1 MVFFEFKIF
10 GIFALLDVILVFS
23 LAPGLLAYLSYDFRT
38 FFFSVSTHP
47 VTDES
52 VVGISVS
59 AAREFAAFVP
69 DLKLGWLSKIETL
82 TGLLAQ
88 FLNPISHLTS

>member
-1 MVFFEFKIF
+1 M
-10 GIFALLDVILVFS
+10 ILVFS
-23 LAPGLLAYLSYDFRT
+23 LGLSLAPGRLAYLPYDFRT
-38 FFFSVSTHP
+38 VFFSVSTHP

-69 DLKLGWLSKIETL
+69 YFKKRDNWVGFQRERLSL
-82 TGLLAQ
+82 DCLLSSSIK
-88 FLNPISHLTS
+88 FPI

>member
-1 MVFFEFKIF
+1 M
-10 GIFALLDVILVFS
+10 ILVFS
-23 LAPGLLAYLSYDFRT
+23 LAPGRLAYLPYDFRT

-69 DLKLGWLSKIETL
+69 KIPTLKSVI
-82 TGLLAQ
+82 TGLAFKERDYHWIACSVPQ
-88 FLNPISHLTS
+88 